1 MLKTNEYF
9 YIQSYYCETV
19 EDDFEKGEVGGNCAY
34 WNGDDLPSRDMKFK
48 SVKEALSQILKE
60 QYFDEQFVKQ
70 NAEWSD
76 FFSMSDNDERERGR
90 FDCDVTVDVDNS
102 AATDSQ
108 IEAWRNGKLKLYNC
122 HIVARIGVRYERDI
136 SDEEYR
142 ELKLD

>member
-9 YIQSYYCETV
+9 YVQSYSCETV

-34 WNGDDLPSRDMKFK
+34 WNGDNFPSRDMKFK

-60 QYFDEQFVKQ
+60 QCFDEKKT
-70 NAEWSD
+70 EWGD
-76 FFSMSDNDERERGR
+76 FFTMSENNERERGR
-90 FDCDVTVDVDNS
+90 FDCDVTVNVDNYE
-102 AATDSQ
+102 ANEQ
-108 IEAWRNGKLKLYNC
+108 EIEQWKKGKLKLYNC

-142 ELKLD
+142 ELKLN